1 LKGKLRIMKLGSIS
15 STAMHGL
22 AFMLGLG
29 LAANVTPWAQAQTF
43 SVVHNFTGGSD
54 GGAPFAGFT
63 IDEAGNLYGTASH
76 GGTTEYGVVF
86 TINTRGEQTV
96 LHNFVG
102 GTDGANPEGSLVR
115 DAAGNLYGTT
125 IAGGASGAG
134 TVFKVTARGKETVLY
149 SFTGKTD
156 GAKPVAGLTMD
167 SRGYLYGTTTAGGSN
182 GNGVVFK
189 LRKNAGKWI
198 EQVLYSFGQGTD
210 GAIPVAGVTLG
221 SAGNMYGTT
230 SAGGAYGYGT
240 IFKLKRSK
248 SGWTESILHDFQNG
262 SDGAVPYAGLVFDR
276 SGNLYGAAAEGGTGA
291 DVGGTVFELTPSN
304 GSWTFTVL
312 YSLPGWDI
320 SGTFR
325 NILLDARGNLYATT
339 HCDGAYESGTVF
351 KLARSGGAWTYTSLY
366 VFTGGSD
373 GQYSFSNLVF
383 DKGGNLYGTTNVG
396 GANNFG
402 VVFKIA
408 P

>member
-1 LKGKLRIMKLGSIS
+1 MQLRS
-15 STAMHGL
+15 STSKHVL
-22 AFMLGLG
+22 ALC
-29 LAANVTPWAQAQTF
+29 LASIITPLAQAQTF
-43 SVVHNFTGGSD
+43 SVIHNFTGGSD

-63 IDEAGNLYGTASH
+63 IDGAGNLYGTASF
-76 GGTTEYGVVF
+76 GGATEYGVVF
-86 TINTRGEQTV
+86 KINPQGEETV

-102 GTDGANPEGSLVR
+102 GIDGANPEGSLVR
-115 DAAGNLYGTT
+115 DAAVNLFGTT

-134 TVFKVTARGKETVLY
+134 TVFKLTPNGKETVLY

-156 GAKPVAGLTMD
+156 GAKPIAGLTKD
-167 SRGYLYGTTTAGGSN
+167 SLGNLYGTTTAGGAN

-189 LRKNAGKWI
+189 LHKNAGKWT
-198 EQVLYSFGQGTD
+198 EHVLYSFGPGTD
-210 GAIPVAGVTLG
+210 GAIPVAGVTLDA
-221 SAGNMYGTT
+221 AGNLYGTT

-240 IFKLKRSK
+240 IFKLKRGK
-248 SGWTESILHDFQNG
+248 SRWTESILHNFQNG

-291 DVGGTVFELTPSN
+291 DVGGTVFKLTHSSS
-304 GSWTFTVL
+304 GWTFTVL

-325 NILLDARGNLYATT
+325 NVLFDASGNLYATT
-339 HCDGAYESGTVF
+339 HCDGSYESGTVY
-351 KLARSGGAWTYTSLY
+351 KLTPSSGTWTYSSLY

-383 DKGGNLYGTTNVG
+383 DKQGNLYGTTNVG

-402 VVFKIA
+402 IVFKIT

>member
-1 LKGKLRIMKLGSIS
+1 MKFGS
-15 STAMHGL
+15 MCKCNRLL
-22 AFMLGLG
+22 AFGLG
-29 LAANVTPWAQAQTF
+29 FAMAVIMAPPVQAQTF
-43 SVVHNFTGGSD
+43 SIVHDFTGGSD

-63 IDEAGNLYGTASH
+63 VDEAGNLYGTASH

-86 TINTRGEQTV
+86 TINPRGVETV

-134 TVFKVTARGKETVLY
+134 TIFKLTAERKETVLY

-156 GAKPVAGLTMD
+156 GAKPVAGLIFD
-167 SRGYLYGTTTAGGSN
+167 ALGNLYGTTTAGGTG
-182 GNGVVFK
+182 GNGTVFK
-189 LRKNAGKWI
+189 LGKKAGRWA
-198 EQVLYSFGQGTD
+198 EQVLHSFGPGTD
-210 GAIPVAGVTLG
+210 GTTPVAGVTLDA
-221 SAGNMYGTT
+221 AGNLYGTT

-248 SGWTESILHDFQNG
+248 SGWTESILHNFQNG

-291 DVGGTVFELTPSN
+291 DVGGTVFELRPSN
-304 GSWTFTVL
+304 GNWTFTVL

-325 NILLDARGNLYATT
+325 NMLLDAHGNLYATT
-339 HCDGAYESGTVF
+339 HCDGAYESGTVY
-351 KLARSGGAWTYTSLY
+351 KLTRSGGTWAYTSLY

-383 DKGGNLYGTTNVG
+383 DKQGNLYGTTNVG